1 MGVDRA
7 SSADLARS
15 WLGLEA
21 RRRWRAL
28 LLLALLVAFAAT
40 VLLAS
45 VAGARRGASAVDRL
59 TAATKAADAV
69 MLPFQS
75 DPAFWAN
82 VRTLPAVEAVTTFP
96 GLAFAVE
103 NLPDGRSGL
112 SAAAMDTDLF
122 RTVEVPVLLDGRLP
136 DPHRVDEVVVTSLF
150 RSGQHKGVGDTVTIR
165 LQSRERAA
173 ATDRMSNRA
182 TPTGPVVRARV
193 VGVVR
198 SSWFAE
204 NPGGTGGVITSPAL
218 FARYWPNIVGPE
230 RHIPIQGLVRLRPDA
245 TVAQLRTQVTAVA
258 GYDVDLQDIAAT
270 MLDRRR
276 QVDGYE
282 ATALLVFAAVAAVA
296 ACVLVGQAVARYVR
310 ASAEELRTLRASG
323 MTRRQQASLAA
334 LAPALA
340 GVVGVVVGVVGAAFA
355 SFAMPL
361 GSAALHEPAPGFD
374 FDPLILLVGGP
385 VVAVL
390 VVGGAAASAGLAV
403 LLSRSPAGS
412 SASVVARLAAR
423 LGLPVPVLVGLRF
436 ALEPTRAVSVR
447 SALSG
452 AVAGVLGVLAA
463 LTFAAG
469 IADAS
474 AHPERFGQTQQ
485 LEIYAGFGGD
495 DTVHGTLLPSI
506 ARDPDVVAVNDTR
519 IQVAQARSTT
529 FPVFTYAPV
538 DAPYPVVMSAGQ
550 LPSRA
555 GEVAFGAA
563 TAASLGVGVG
573 DKVPVNGAF
582 PMTVT
587 GIGFLPTGLENAYT
601 EGAWVTPDGY
611 ATVFPGGKPL
621 PYMWR
626 IVDIAVAPGADAAV
640 VAVRLGRLPGTDGLT
655 VGPPVMPPPEVIEIR
670 DIAVLPYL
678 LGCFLAVLALG
689 AVGHALTTAVRR
701 RGQEVGVLRA
711 LGMTHGQSRL
721 IVLVQALVLAG
732 VGLLL
737 GVPLGLALGR
747 LVWHAVAAATP
758 IQYVPP
764 TAPLALALA
773 APVTLLLV
781 LVLAAYPSR
790 LVTRLRLSR
799 AE

>member
-1 MGVDRA
+1 MGA
-7 SSADLARS
+7 ELARS
-15 WLGLEA
+15 WLSLET

-28 LLLALLVAFAAT
+28 LLLALLVAFATT

-59 TAATKAADAV
+59 AVATKAADAV

-75 DPAFWAN
+75 DPAFWAK
-82 VRTLPAVEAVTTFP
+82 VRGLPSVEALTTFP
-96 GLAFAVE
+96 GLAFAVD
-103 NLPDGRSGL
+103 NLPDGRSGMNVP
-112 SAAAMDTDLF
+112 AMDTELF
-122 RTVEVPVLLDGRLP
+122 RTLEVPVLLDGRLP
-136 DPHRVDEVVVTSLF
+136 DPRRVDEVVVTSLF
-150 RSGQHKGVGDTVTIR
+150 RSGQHKGVGSNVAIR
-165 LQSRERAA
+165 LHTPARAA
-173 ATDRMSNRA
+173 GTDRMNDR
-182 TPTGPVVRARV
+182 TPPTGPVVRARV

-204 NPGGTGGVITSPAL
+204 NPGGTGGVITTPAL
-218 FARYWPNIVGPE
+218 YERYWPNIVGAQKQ
-230 RHIPIQGLVRLRPDA
+230 IPVEALVRLRPGSTVADLRAQVGQGVDIQDVAA
-245 TVAQLRTQVTAVA
+245 TV
-258 GYDVDLQDIAAT
+258 
-270 MLDRRR
+270 LDRRR

-282 ATALLVFAAVAAVA
+282 ATALLVFAGVAAVA

-310 ASAEELRTLRASG
+310 SSAEELRTLRASG
-323 MTRRQQASLAA
+323 LTPRQQASLAA
-334 LAPALA
+334 VAPGLA
-340 GVVGVVVGVVGAAFA
+340 GVVGVLLGAVGALLA
-355 SFAMPL
+355 SMAMPL
-361 GSAALHEPAPGFD
+361 GSAALHEPAPGLD
-374 FDPLILLVGGP
+374 FDPLVLLGGGLLV
-385 VVAVL
+385 ALL
-390 VVGGAAASAGLAV
+390 VVGGAASSAALAV
-403 LLSRSPAGS
+403 LFARSALGS
-412 SASVVARLAAR
+412 SSSLVARLAAR

-495 DTVHGTLLPSI
+495 DTVPATLLPSI
-506 ARDPDVVAVNDTR
+506 ARDPDVAAVNDTR
-519 IQVAQARSTT
+519 IQVAEAASTT

-538 DAPYPVVMSAGQ
+538 SAPYPVVMSSGR
-550 LPSRA
+550 LPSGPR
-555 GEVAFGAA
+555 EVAFGSA
-563 TAASLGVGVG
+563 TAAALGVAVG
-573 DKVPVNGAF
+573 DTVPVNGGL

-611 ATVFPGGKPL
+611 ATVFPGGMHL

-626 IVDIAVAPGADAAV
+626 IVHLTLTPGADPAAV
-640 VAVRLGRLPGTDGLT
+640 AARLGRLPSMSGLA
-655 VGPPVMPPPEVIEIR
+655 VGPPVMPPPEVVEIR

-678 LGCFLAVLALG
+678 LGGFLAILALG

-711 LGMTHGQSRL
+711 LGLTPTQSRSV
-721 IVLVQALVLAG
+721 VLVQALVLALI
-732 VGLLL
+732 GLLL
-737 GVPLGLALGR
+737 GLPLGLALGR

-764 TAPLALALA
+764 TATFALALA
-773 APVTLLLV
+773 TPLTLLLV
-781 LVLAAYPSR
+781 LLLAAYPSR
-790 LVTRLRLSR
+790 LVTRLRLLR
-799 AE
+799 TE